1 MKKIGLSFIFALLLF
16 GLLSVTALA
25 AESDHNKTFEPAK
38 EVISNPNAHGTTDGI
53 NVNDGTTFSSVIKSN
68 KMINNLGVE
77 GDHKTHGSYQN
88 NTNSCSSCH
97 QTHTSQAK
105 SLLFADSTYNTCT
118 ACHDGTLGFYNVFQN
133 GKKYFNS
140 ESTAGT
146 FGGSHSG
153 NMSVHLATGAL
164 QVKAAPGGNKTSTDA
179 GSWGASFTCASC
191 HAPHGS
197 YSSRL
202 LHYNPANMGNMTP
215 AQGGIK
221 AAAIDVVNYSVK
233 DAGVSASSDKF
244 RAVRGTK
251 AEHGLTDAKYDSI
264 PADAVVVMV
273 YEKNSGNTSYA
284 KTTNPWLY
292 GYSAT
297 SNGRNYLSRLF
308 TVTKDQISTVLN
320 ADGTIKGYVAAEDYT
335 NKIIDQNDY
344 KNGQGILAFK
354 YDKGLV
360 YAKTTEGKALLNSA
374 LSGDIGRAYVV
385 TLDLKPVPGAVS
397 NVVTKHN
404 VESLWGT
411 GGAGVA
417 VSNWCSTCHTDY
429 LAKSGGQKSI
439 HGNYDGKTYYGHTT
453 NSSTYTC
460 LRCHYSHGTDVEIMV
475 DGDGATIHD
484 LQKSPTVEPLGK
496 NWSLDTARK
505 YMMDK
510 NPSSALKKFTNM
522 SGCWACH
529 NSSKA
534 ASLKNTNRD
543 ELHPD
548 GMILDP
554 SMKSYQP
561 RPVTSSI
568 EDNNSGVVYT
578 GSWTKN
584 QSNSNA
590 SGGSMT
596 FTNELNA
603 AAEFSFTG
611 KGISLIGTKGTNYGR
626 VDIYLDGNKV
636 STVDLNNASTVY
648 KSKMYENLTLVDG
661 PHTIKL
667 VNIGPSNPD
676 LFGAIIS
683 LDAIEVTT
691 MSLD

>member
-1 MKKIGLSFIFALLLF
+1 MKKIGLSLIFAFLMVGIF
-16 GLLSVTALA
+16 AVTTFA
-25 AESDHNKTFEPAK
+25 AESEHNKELEPPT
-38 EVISNPNAHGTTDGI
+38 IQGTNPNAHGTTDGI
-53 NVNDGTTFSSVIKSN
+53 NVNDGSTLNSVIKSN
-68 KMINNLGVE
+68 KMIDNLGNLK
-77 GDHKTHGSYQN
+77 DHKTHGSYQN
-88 NTNSCSSCH
+88 NTNSCASCH

-140 ESTAGT
+140 ETTAGT
-146 FGGSHSG
+146 FGGSHTG

-164 QVKAAPGGNKTSTDA
+164 QVKAAPGGNKASADT
-179 GSWGASFTCASC
+179 GSWGATFTCASC

-202 LHYNPANMGNMTP
+202 LHYNPANMGNTAP
-215 AQGGIK
+215 ALGGIK
-221 AAAIDVVNYSVK
+221 AEKIDVVNFADK
-233 DAGVSASSDKF
+233 KTDVSTTSDKF

-251 AEHGLTDAKYDSI
+251 VEHGLTESKYDSI
-264 PADAVVVMV
+264 PDDAVVVMV
-273 YEKNSGNTSYA
+273 YEKNSGNTDYV
-284 KTTNPWLY
+284 KTTSPWLY

-335 NKIIDQNDY
+335 NKVIDQNDY
-344 KNGQGILAFK
+344 KNGAGILSFK

-360 YAKTTEGKALLNSA
+360 YAKTPEGKALLNSA
-374 LSGDIGRAYVV
+374 LSGDIGRAYQV

-397 NVVTKHN
+397 DVVTKHN
-404 VESLWGT
+404 VESLWAA

-429 LAKSGGQKSI
+429 LAKSGGQKSV
-439 HGNYDGKTYYGHTT
+439 HGNYNGATYYGHTT
-453 NSSTYTC
+453 NSATYTC

-484 LQKSPTVEPLGK
+484 LQKPVGETLGK
-496 NWSLDTARK
+496 GWTVDQAK
-505 YMMDK
+505 QYMIDK

-548 GMILDP
+548 GMIPDP
-554 SMKSYQP
+554 STK
-561 RPVTSSI
+561 
-568 EDNNSGVVYT
+568 VY
-578 GSWTKN
+578 
-584 QSNSNA
+584 
-590 SGGSMT
+590 
-596 FTNELNA
+596 
-603 AAEFSFTG
+603 
-611 KGISLIGTKGTNYGR
+611 
-626 VDIYLDGNKV
+626 
-636 STVDLNNASTVY
+636 
-648 KSKMYENLTLVDG
+648 
-661 PHTIKL
+661 P
-667 VNIGPSNPD
+667 
-676 LFGAIIS
+676 
-683 LDAIEVTT
+683 
-691 MSLD
+691 